1 MLPCWFWQGAPL
13 KDDSSM
19 SPLPQNFDAAALAQ
33 ALEGLLQDRGTGGGV
48 LPAGQVSLVGAGPGD
63 PELLTVRALRRIVA
77 ADAVLYDNL
86 VGPEVLALIPPQ
98 AETHYVGKKAAKH
111 ALPQEEV
118 NAWLIRLARAG
129 KRVVRLKGGDPFIF
143 GRGGEEMEALLAVG
157 VPVEIVPGITAA
169 TGCAAFA
176 GIPLTHRDW
185 AQSVTFATG
194 HLKSSQPD
202 SGLGELDW
210 VGLSRPQQTVVFY
223 MGVSAAA
230 GIAQALMA
238 HGRAAETPVAV
249 IYHGTRPDQKVV
261 VATLDALAQK
271 INAEGLKPPALLIV
285 GEVVRLY
292 RPNSA

>member
-1 MLPCWFWQGAPL
+1 MKTSEMNEPCQS
-13 KDDSSM
+13 DDSTM
-19 SPLPQNFDAAALAQ
+19 PPLDR
-33 ALEGLLQDRGTGGGV
+33 LEGLLRHLSAVGQP
-48 LPAGQVSLVGAGPGD
+48 LAAGQVSLVGGGPGD
-63 PELLTVRALRRIVA
+63 PELLTLRAVRRIMEAEV
-77 ADAVLYDNL
+77 VLYDNL
-86 VGPEVLALIPPQ
+86 VGPEVLALINPA
-98 AETHYVGKKAAKH
+98 AEKHYVGKKAAKH

-118 NAWLIRLARAG
+118 NDWLVRLAKAG

-143 GRGGEEMEALLAVG
+143 GRGGEEMETLLAAG

-194 HLKSSQPD
+194 HLKS
-202 SGLGELDW
+202 GLSDLDW
-210 VGLSRPQQTVVFY
+210 AGLARPQQTVVFY

-230 GIAQALMA
+230 SIAEALVA
-238 HGRAAETPVAV
+238 HGRSAETPVAV
-249 IYHGTRPDQKVV
+249 IYHGTRPDQKVL
-261 VATLDALAQK
+261 VATLETLAEM

-292 RPNSA
+292 RPN